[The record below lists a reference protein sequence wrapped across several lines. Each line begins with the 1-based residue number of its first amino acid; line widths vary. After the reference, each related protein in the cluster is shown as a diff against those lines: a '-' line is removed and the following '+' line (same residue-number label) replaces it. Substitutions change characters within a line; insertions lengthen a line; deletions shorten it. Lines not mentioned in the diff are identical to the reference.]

1 MKLSDLRENYEY
13 FSEKTSALV
22 RNLGFAGIA
31 LIWAFKTT
39 TNGKSVVPSELIMPG
54 VLIVTGLALD
64 LLHGVV
70 GTAIWGIYNRVKEKD
85 FEKRAAK
92 DRNFD
97 PEGEDF
103 LAPSP
108 INWPALLLF
117 WGKIAAMLIAYALLI
132 RFLISRVI

>member
-1 MKLSDLRENYEY
+1 MTLSDLRENYER

-31 LIWAFKTT
+31 LIWAFKTAT
-39 TNGKSVVPSELIMPG
+39 KGKSIVPSELIIPG
-54 VLIVTGLALD
+54 VLIVTSLALD

-70 GTAIWGIYNRVKEKD
+70 GTAIWGIYNRIKEKE
-85 FEKRAAK
+85 FEERAAK
-92 DRNFD
+92 DRDFD
-97 PEGEDF
+97 PEEEDF

-117 WGKIAAMLIAYALLI
+117 WGKIAAMLASYVLLI
-132 RFLISRVI
+132 QFLIRRVI